1 MGCAPIAH
9 VLWSKIMRYDTAEPK
24 WLNRDRFVLSN
35 GHSCALLY
43 SMLHLTG
50 YDLPMSELQ
59 RFRKIDAITAGHPE
73 NILVSRYSFTL
84 FTFTLIKCLCSSF
97 SNLFISFFS
106 FFATSTLP
114 LRSLRVLLARESP
127 TLLAWHL
134 QRPTLLQS
142 STRQERRQWL
152 TTLFMFY
159 AVMGASRRAFQ
170 VKPLLLLV
178 TWDLEN

>member
-1 MGCAPIAH
+1 MVEKANSGHPGAPMGCAPIAH

-73 NILVSRYSFTL
+73 NILVSLLSIQFLFLSFL
-84 FTFTLIKCLCSSF
+84 KRNRIQ
-97 SNLFISFFS
+97 
-106 FFATSTLP
+106 
-114 LRSLRVLLARESP
+114 V
-127 TLLAWHL
+127 
-134 QRPTLLQS
+134 
-142 STRQERRQWL
+142 
-152 TTLFMFY
+152 
-159 AVMGASRRAFQ
+159 ASI
-170 VKPLLLLV
+170 
-178 TWDLEN
+178 

>member
-1 MGCAPIAH
+1 MVEKANSGHPGAPMGCAPIAH

-73 NILVSRYSFTL
+73 NILVSLVTIQDL
-84 FTFTLIKCLCSSF
+84 VLSF
-97 SNLFISFFS
+97 SFS
-106 FFATSTLP
+106 FFN
-114 LRSLRVLLARESP
+114 
-127 TLLAWHL
+127 H
-134 QRPTLLQS
+134 
-142 STRQERRQWL
+142 
-152 TTLFMFY
+152 F
-159 AVMGASRRAFQ
+159 
-170 VKPLLLLV
+170 
-178 TWDLEN
+178 

>member
-1 MGCAPIAH
+1 MVEKANSGHPGAPMGCAPIAH

-73 NILVSRYSFTL
+73 NILVSLLSIQVL
-84 FTFTLIKCLCSSF
+84 FLFYLCHF
-97 SNLFISFFS
+97 
-106 FFATSTLP
+106 
-114 LRSLRVLLARESP
+114 
-127 TLLAWHL
+127 
-134 QRPTLLQS
+134 
-142 STRQERRQWL
+142 
-152 TTLFMFY
+152 
-159 AVMGASRRAFQ
+159 
-170 VKPLLLLV
+170 
-178 TWDLEN
+178 

>member
-1 MGCAPIAH
+1 MIRNFDLHSFPYIFLKPITDALAARCVNTVRLLSADMVEKANSGHPGAPMGCAPIAH

-73 NILVSRYSFTL
+73 NILVSFITYSSPF
-84 FTFTLIKCLCSSF
+84 LI
-97 SNLFISFFS
+97 
-106 FFATSTLP
+106 
-114 LRSLRVLLARESP
+114 
-127 TLLAWHL
+127 
-134 QRPTLLQS
+134 
-142 STRQERRQWL
+142 
-152 TTLFMFY
+152 LFMSFLKCNRIQ
-159 AVMGASRRAFQ
+159 VASI
-170 VKPLLLLV
+170 
-178 TWDLEN
+178 